1 MNTADPYTT
10 LILRHKKLIW
20 HLCRR
25 YAKRDADRCCD
36 LVQEVSIALWEY
48 YGRRKPG
55 NGFLAESRWVAR
67 NTNTLLRNM
76 HRAEGVK
83 ETPVDTWREDTLV
96 DNRSHDHARDLVQD
110 LMAALPDD
118 DRTLMQL
125 RLDGYSGSEIGEK
138 MGLSRDAVYQRI
150 NRIIKKLKQINNE

>member
-1 MNTADPYTT
+1 MNTDDPYTT

-25 YAKRDADRCCD
+25 YARRDADRCCD
-36 LVQEVSIALWEY
+36 LVQEVSVALWEY

-55 NGFLAESRWVAR
+55 SGLVAERRWVAL

-76 HRAEGVK
+76 HRAGRAT
-83 ETPVDTWREDTLV
+83 ETPVDNWQESAIAD
-96 DNRSHDHARDLVQD
+96 DCDHARDLVQD

-118 DRTLMQL
+118 DRKLLQL
-125 RLDGYSGSEIGEK
+125 RLDGYSGSEIGEQ

-150 NRIIKKLKQINNE
+150 NRIIKKLKQISHE